1 MYLLAKFNCHRP
13 YGNGDIN
20 FYINFSMITSSEA
33 ELTSSARDIERF
45 SISGIPIYNVE
56 IPGMACRN
64 TRRKTQAKY
73 HAFHANATTRT
84 HAVAKRY
91 AFHANNKWGS
101 IKIFQKIN
109 I

>member
-1 MYLLAKFNCHRP
+1 
-13 YGNGDIN
+13 
-20 FYINFSMITSSEA
+20 MITSSEA

-45 SISGIPIYNVE
+45 SISGIPIYNVKV
-56 IPGMACRN
+56 PGMACRN

-73 HAFHANATTRT
+73 HAFHANATTRA